1 MGRPFAPHIITPDSA
16 LGGLD
21 IRRSLRFDPNA
32 NLTRTSSSTSNTF
45 TYSVWIKRCRFS
57 GFQYFFS
64 MGGKGFAFHTS
75 NNTLYLYDGTN
86 LNESTARFRDPS
98 AWYNIVVQINSG
110 TATSYVNNVLT
121 HNAVGGGAF
130 TLTTGS
136 NQTRIG
142 SYDADYYFHGYMAE
156 IHLVDGSV
164 LAPSSFGF
172 TDSQTG
178 IWRPK
183 KFDRKGPNNGTTWS
197 GNVTSSNY
205 ASGSATNVFDGNFY
219 GSSATINSSDASNN
233 HITLSSVN
241 VVASKVGVVLSNSS
255 SDIQVYVNGSLVGTA
270 AGGNIIN
277 NVSKLFEF
285 TFTETTVSTI
295 KVQRGSSTSGWQIY
309 GVSLNGVPLID
320 GDTNNVGLNGFHLP
334 FTDNSG
340 VTATTIGRDHSG
352 NGNNFT
358 PNNFSVSAGVGNDSL
373 LDSPSNNFA
382 TINVLSGYSSD
393 FLIATNGNLDFSL
406 ANNRYAI
413 CSHII
418 PTSGKWYAECV
429 WTDVQTGDIGVFN
442 PTRMEDNSQS
452 FDGRWNGIVM
462 KNNGYIR
469 IDNTQVQSGLTSIT
483 AGAIIGILIDRDA
496 GTVSFTIN
504 GTANGTP
511 ILLSTMHFQDG
522 GFTIRAGRNSSS
534 GSNPTGSFNFGQR
547 PFSYLPSGYRSL
559 CDKNMTT
566 PTGASIVRPQKHFEP
581 VLYTGD
587 NTEYRKIPLE
597 FKADFLWFKRRDGTT
612 AHVLSDSVTGIT
624 KHLIT
629 NTTAAQTTPGYPY
642 ASSVQDNGIIL
653 RGGSSSGGN
662 ISGRSMVAWCWKA
675 GGSSNTFNVDGKG
688 YATAAAAGITDG
700 TLALTGASVNTKNG
714 FSITTYVGTGSAGTI
729 AHGLGKKPTFW
740 IMKNISAISDW
751 YIYYTINNGSLDYF
765 KFTTDSASNSGA
777 DLPTTT
783 TVSATSSLSTSGHT
797 WVIYAWTDIPGYSK
811 AGVYKGN
818 GDGNG
823 PYIPLGFRPAFV
835 IMKEINDDG
844 TNWVLYDNKRNTT
857 NPVNL
862 SLYPNLNNAEGDA
875 SLDYDFLSD
884 GFKVRTN
891 NAGIN
896 ANGDTYLY
904 MAFAEQAGFVP
915 YMAPTNAR

>member
-21 IRRSLRFDPNA
+21 IRRSLRFDTNA

-164 LAPSSFGF
+164 LAPSSFGY
-172 TDSQTG
+172 TESQTG

-183 KFDRKGPNNGTTWS
+183 KYEGTHGTNGFYLDFSDNSATTAVTLGKDRS
-197 GNVTSSNY
+197 GNAN
-205 ASGSATNVFDGNFY
+205 D
-219 GSSATINSSDASNN
+219 
-233 HITLSSVN
+233 
-241 VVASKVGVVLSNSS
+241 
-255 SDIQVYVNGSLVGTA
+255 
-270 AGGNIIN
+270 
-277 NVSKLFEF
+277 
-285 TFTETTVSTI
+285 
-295 KVQRGSSTSGWQIY
+295 
-309 GVSLNGVPLID
+309 
-320 GDTNNVGLNGFHLP
+320 
-334 FTDNSG
+334 
-340 VTATTIGRDHSG
+340 
-352 NGNNFT
+352 FT

-382 TINVLSGYSSD
+382 TINALSGYSSD
-393 FLIATNGNLDFSL
+393 FLIPTNGNLDFSL
-406 ANNRYAI
+406 ASNRYAI

-442 PTRMEDNSQS
+442 PTRLEDNSQS

-511 ILLSTMHFQDG
+511 ILLSTMYFQDG

-612 AHVLSDSVTGIT
+612 AHVLSDSVTGIA

-629 NTTAAQTTPGYPY
+629 NSTAAQSTPGYPY

-740 IMKNISAISDW
+740 IMKNVSAISDW

-765 KFTTDSASNSGA
+765 KFNTDNASNSGA